1 VISYIYT
8 DYNVHPHSSFS
19 MTHNKLYRGATDWV
33 ELTTTTTTM
42 VYV

>member
-1 VISYIYT
+1 
-8 DYNVHPHSSFS
+8 